1 MPEKRH
7 FSSASESRQSC
18 GVTGNLE
25 RSDDIRMKKNTPTVK
40 HHILLLVFAILLSG
54 CQTPGSNTNIVNNH
68 VPAQDGAQGAGG
80 DEMVAGPETGYAA
93 PIVEASGE
101 EIVADSI
108 DDEKESAR
116 AAIGLTEE
124 GIRERMASQ
133 EGKYAYDML
142 EESLRPLY
150 VEILT
155 IIEKHAEN
163 IKVSTNDSDILQK
176 VFLYVHADH
185 PEIYWIDGYSYMRY
199 SRGNEILYL
208 TFSGKYT
215 YTLEET
221 RTLQFSIDQYVGR
234 CLSGISRSASDYD
247 KVKYIYEYIIEH
259 TEYVL
264 NSPDNQNIL
273 SVFLNGESVC
283 QGYAKAAQYLL
294 EQLDVPCTMVVGK
307 VESGEGHAWN
317 LVQIDGAYYYMDPT
331 WGDAS
336 YRLDGQPMQGSSMPI
351 SYEFLN
357 ITTEQLEATHIIDSV
372 VPMPQCIAT
381 EANYYIRENL
391 YFNEYNEEAL
401 KEVFQNAYAQGRE
414 AVTLKCADPVVFA
427 KMQEELITNQKI
439 FLFLSEQ
446 TQSVIYAVDDQL
458 YTISIWL

>member
-1 MPEKRH
+1 
-7 FSSASESRQSC
+7 
-18 GVTGNLE
+18 
-25 RSDDIRMKKNTPTVK
+25 MKKNSPTVK
-40 HHILLLVFAILLSG
+40 HFIFLLAAVVLFSG
-54 CQTPGSNTNIVNNH
+54 CGMPGSNTNILNNH
-68 VPAQDGAQGAGG
+68 ASSQNGGQEAGG
-80 DEMVAGPETGYAA
+80 DKMVAGPETGYAA

-101 EIVADSI
+101 EVVADSME
-108 DDEKESAR
+108 DEKESAR

-124 GIRERMASQ
+124 GIRVRMAAQ
-133 EGKYAYDML
+133 EGRYAYDML

-155 IIEKHAEN
+155 IIEQHAEN

-199 SRGNEILYL
+199 SKGNEILYL

-221 RTLQFSIDQYVGR
+221 RTLQFSIDQYVSR
-234 CLSGISRSASDYD
+234 CLSGISRNASDYD
-247 KVKYIYEYIIEH
+247 KVKYVYEYIIEH

-264 NSPDNQNIL
+264 DSPDNQNIL

-294 EQLDVPCTMVVGK
+294 ERLDIPCTMVVGK

-336 YRLDGQPMQGSSMPI
+336 YRLDGQTMQSSSMPI

-357 ITTEQLEATHIIDSV
+357 ITTDQLQMTHIIDSV

-391 YFNEYNEEAL
+391 YFREYDEAAVR
-401 KEVFQNAYAQGRE
+401 EAFQNAYAQEQE
-414 AVTLKCADPVVFA
+414 ALTLKCADPVVFA

-439 FLFLSEQ
+439 FLFLSDQ
-446 TQSVIYAVDDQL
+446 TQSVIYAVDDRL

>member
-1 MPEKRH
+1 MKR
-7 FSSASESRQSC
+7 SNS
-18 GVTGNLE
+18 
-25 RSDDIRMKKNTPTVK
+25 IRMNKNSPTIK
-40 HHILLLVFAILLSG
+40 CHILLLVFAILLSG
-54 CQTPGSNTNIVNNH
+54 CQMPGSNTNIVNQNG
-68 VPAQDGAQGAGG
+68 PAQDSVQGAAGNG
-80 DEMVAGPETGYAA
+80 MVAGPETGYEA

-101 EIVADSI
+101 EVVADSI
-108 DDEKESAR
+108 DDEKEAAR

-124 GIRERMASQ
+124 GIRERMAEQ
-133 EGKYAYDML
+133 KGRYAYDML

-155 IIEKHAEN
+155 IIEHHAEN

-199 SRGNEILYL
+199 SRGNDILYL

-215 YTLEET
+215 YTQEET
-221 RTLQFSIDQYVGR
+221 RVLQFSIDQYVGR
-234 CLSGISRSASDYD
+234 CLSGISRNASDYD

-264 NSPDNQNIL
+264 DSPDNQNIL

-294 EQLDVPCTMVVGK
+294 ERLDVPCTMVVGK

-336 YRLDGQPMQGSSMPI
+336 YRLEGQLMQNSSMPI

-357 ITTEQLEATHIIDSV
+357 ITTEQLQMTHMIDSV

-391 YFNEYNEEAL
+391 YFDNYNEDAL
-401 KEVFQNAYAQGRE
+401 RTAFQNAYAEGRE
-414 AVTLKCADPVVFA
+414 ALTIKCADPYVFA

>member
-1 MPEKRH
+1 MRKKCPTTKH
-7 FSSASESRQSC
+7 F
-18 GVTGNLE
+18 V
-25 RSDDIRMKKNTPTVK
+25 
-40 HHILLLVFAILLSG
+40 ILLLIAALFSG
-54 CQTPGSNTNIVNNH
+54 CQTSGPNTNFLNNNT
-68 VPAQDGAQGAGG
+68 AAQGSVQGTGG
-80 DEMVAGPETGYAA
+80 GMTAGPETGYAA
-93 PIVEASGE
+93 PVIEASGE
-101 EIVADSI
+101 EVVTDSMN
-108 DDEKESAR
+108 DEKESAR

-133 EGKYAYDML
+133 EGRYAYDML
-142 EESLRPLY
+142 EDSLRPLY

-155 IIEKHAEN
+155 IIEHHAEN

-199 SRGNEILYL
+199 SKGNDILYL

-221 RTLQFSIDQYVGR
+221 RLLQISIDQYVSR
-234 CLSGISRSASDYD
+234 CFSGISLRASDYD

-264 NSPDNQNIL
+264 DSPDNQNIL
-273 SVFLNGESVC
+273 SVFINGESVC

-294 EQLDVPCTMVVGK
+294 ERLDVPCTMVVGK
-307 VESGEGHAWN
+307 VNSGEGHAWN

-336 YRLDGQPMQGSSMPI
+336 YRMDGQLMQSSSTLI

-357 ITTEQLEATHIIDSV
+357 ITTEQLLATHVIDSV

-391 YFNEYNEEAL
+391 YFTNYNEAAVRAAFE
-401 KEVFQNAYAQGRE
+401 NAYAEGRE
-414 AVTLKCADPVVFA
+414 TVTFKCADPIVFA

>member
-1 MPEKRH
+1 MR
-7 FSSASESRQSC
+7 
-18 GVTGNLE
+18 
-25 RSDDIRMKKNTPTVK
+25 KKGSTIK
-40 HHILLLVFAILLSG
+40 HYVILLLIAVVFSG
-54 CQTPGSNTNIVNNH
+54 CQISEPNTNLLNNNT
-68 VPAQDGAQGAGG
+68 AAQGSAQGTGG
-80 DEMVAGPETGYAA
+80 GLAAGPETGYAA
-93 PIVEASGE
+93 PVIEASGE
-101 EIVADSI
+101 EVVTDAMN
-108 DDEKESAR
+108 DEKESAR

-124 GIRERMASQ
+124 KIRERMASQ
-133 EGKYAYDML
+133 EGRYAYDML
-142 EESLRPLY
+142 EESLHPLY
-150 VEILT
+150 VELLT
-155 IIEKHAEN
+155 IIEHHAEN

-199 SRGNEILYL
+199 SKGSDILYL

-215 YTLEET
+215 HTLEET
-221 RTLQFSIDQYVGR
+221 RLLQISIDQYVGR
-234 CLSGISRSASDYD
+234 CLAGISMRASDYE

-264 NSPDNQNIL
+264 GSPDNQNIL
-273 SVFLNGESVC
+273 SVFINGESVC

-294 EQLDVPCTMVVGK
+294 ERLDVPCTMVVGK
-307 VESGEGHAWN
+307 VDSGEGHAWN

-336 YRLDGQPMQGSSMPI
+336 YRMEGQLLQSSSALI

-357 ITTEQLEATHIIDSV
+357 ITTEQLLKTHIIDSV

-391 YFNEYNEEAL
+391 YFTDYNEDAVRR
-401 KEVFQNAYAQGRE
+401 VFDNAYAEGRV

>member
-1 MPEKRH
+1 MRKKYPTTKH
-7 FSSASESRQSC
+7 F
-18 GVTGNLE
+18 V
-25 RSDDIRMKKNTPTVK
+25 
-40 HHILLLVFAILLSG
+40 ILLLIAVLFSG
-54 CQTPGSNTNIVNNH
+54 CQTSGSNTNFLNNNT
-68 VPAQDGAQGAGG
+68 AAQGSVQGTGG
-80 DEMVAGPETGYAA
+80 GMTAGPETGYAA
-93 PIVEASGE
+93 PVIEASGE
-101 EIVADSI
+101 EVVTDSM

-133 EGKYAYDML
+133 EGRYAYDML

-155 IIEKHAEN
+155 IIEHHAEN
-163 IKVSTNDSDILQK
+163 IKVSTNDSDVLQK

-199 SRGNEILYL
+199 SKGNDILYL

-215 YTLEET
+215 YTPEET
-221 RTLQFSIDQYVGR
+221 RVLQISIDQYVGR
-234 CLSGISRSASDYD
+234 CFSGISMRASDYD

-264 NSPDNQNIL
+264 DSPDNQNIL
-273 SVFLNGESVC
+273 SVFINGESVC

-294 EQLDVPCTMVVGK
+294 ERLDVPCTMVVGK
-307 VESGEGHAWN
+307 VDSGEGHAWN

-336 YRLDGQPMQGSSMPI
+336 YRMDGQLMQSSSTLI

-357 ITTEQLEATHIIDSV
+357 ITTEQLLATHSIDSV

-391 YFNEYNEEAL
+391 YFTDYNEAAVREAF
-401 KEVFQNAYAQGRE
+401 ENAYAEGRE
-414 AVTLKCADPVVFA
+414 TVTLKCADPVCFA

>member
-1 MPEKRH
+1 MDRILKKH
-7 FSSASESRQSC
+7 FM
-18 GVTGNLE
+18 E
-25 RSDDIRMKKNTPTVK
+25 RSGVIRMKKSPTIK
-40 HHILLLVFAILLSG
+40 YPILLLVFMILLSG
-54 CQTPGSNTNIVNNH
+54 CQTPGSNTNILNH
-68 VPAQDGAQGAGG
+68 HGQGQNSAQGTGSNG
-80 DEMVAGPETGYAA
+80 TLAGPETGYEA

-124 GIRERMASQ
+124 GIRARMAEQ
-133 EGKYAYDML
+133 EGRYAYDML
-142 EESLRPLY
+142 EEPLRPLY
-150 VEILT
+150 VELLT
-155 IIEKHAEN
+155 IIEHHAEN
-163 IKVSTNDSDILQK
+163 IKVSTNDSDVLQK

-215 YTLEET
+215 YTQEET
-221 RTLQFSIDQYVGR
+221 KILQFSIDQYVGR
-234 CLSGISRSASDYD
+234 CLSGISQNASDYD
-247 KVKYIYEYIIEH
+247 KVKYIYEYIIGH

-264 NSPDNQNIL
+264 DSPDNQNIL

-336 YRLDGQPMQGSSMPI
+336 YRLEGQPMQSTSMPI

-357 ITTEQLEATHIIDSV
+357 ITTEQLQMTHIIDSV

-391 YFNEYNEEAL
+391 YFTDYNEAAIREA
-401 KEVFQNAYAQGRE
+401 FQNAYAEGRE
-414 AVTLKCADPVVFA
+414 ALTLKCADSLVFA

>member
-1 MPEKRH
+1 MRKKGSTIKH
-7 FSSASESRQSC
+7 F
-18 GVTGNLE
+18 
-25 RSDDIRMKKNTPTVK
+25 I
-40 HHILLLVFAILLSG
+40 ILLLIAALFSS
-54 CQTPGSNTNIVNNH
+54 CETSGSNTNFLNH
-68 VPAQDGAQGAGG
+68 NTAAQGSVQGTGG
-80 DEMVAGPETGYAA
+80 GMTAGPETGYTA
-93 PIVEASGE
+93 PVIEASGE
-101 EIVADSI
+101 EVVTDSMN
-108 DDEKESAR
+108 DEKESAR

-124 GIRERMASQ
+124 GIRGRMASQ
-133 EGKYAYDML
+133 EGRYAYDML

-155 IIEKHAEN
+155 IIEHHAEN
-163 IKVSTNDSDILQK
+163 IKVSTNDSDVLQK

-199 SRGNEILYL
+199 SKGNDILYL

-221 RTLQFSIDQYVGR
+221 RLLQISIDQYVGR
-234 CLSGISRSASDYD
+234 CFSGISRNASDYE
-247 KVKYIYEYIIEH
+247 KVRYIYEYIIGH

-264 NSPDNQNIL
+264 DSPDNQNIL
-273 SVFLNGESVC
+273 SVFINGESVC

-294 EQLDVPCTMVVGK
+294 ERLDVPCTMVVGR
-307 VESGEGHAWN
+307 VDSGEGHAWN

-336 YRLDGQPMQGSSMPI
+336 YRMDGQLMQSSSTLI

-357 ITTEQLEATHIIDSV
+357 ITTEQLLKTHIIDSV

-381 EANYYIRENL
+381 EANYYIMENL
-391 YFNEYNEEAL
+391 YFTDYNEAAVRKAFE
-401 KEVFQNAYAQGRE
+401 NAYAEGRE
-414 AVTLKCADPVVFA
+414 TVTLKCGDSVAFA

>member
-1 MPEKRH
+1 M
-7 FSSASESRQSC
+7 
-18 GVTGNLE
+18 E
-25 RSDDIRMKKNTPTVK
+25 RSGIIRMKNNRPTVK
-40 HHILLLVFAILLSG
+40 CHILLLVSIILLSG
-54 CQTPGSNTNIVNNH
+54 CQMSDTHTNIVNNN
-68 VPAQDGAQGAGG
+68 VPEQNGTQGAGSG
-80 DEMVAGPETGYAA
+80 QMVAGPETGYTA
-93 PIVEASGE
+93 PIVESSGE
-101 EIVADSI
+101 EIAADSI
-108 DDEKESAR
+108 DDEKEAAR

-124 GIRERMASQ
+124 GIRERMAEQ
-133 EGKYAYDML
+133 EGRYAYDML

-163 IKVSTNDSDILQK
+163 IKISTNDSDILQK
-176 VFLYVHADH
+176 VFLFVHADH

-234 CLSGISRSASDYD
+234 CLSGISKNASDYD

-259 TEYVL
+259 TDYVL
-264 NSPDNQNIL
+264 DSPDNQNIL

-294 EQLDVPCTMVVGK
+294 EQLDIPCTMVVGK

-336 YRLDGQPMQGSSMPI
+336 YRLDGQPMQGASMPI

-357 ITTEQLEATHIIDSV
+357 ITTEQLQATHIIDSV

-391 YFNEYNEEAL
+391 YFDEYDEEAL
-401 KEVFQNAYAQGRE
+401 KEAFQNAYEEGRE
-414 AVTLKCADPVVFA
+414 AITLKYADSVVFA
-427 KMQEELITNQKI
+427 KLQEELITNQKI
-439 FLFLSEQ
+439 FLLLSEQ

>member
-1 MPEKRH
+1 
-7 FSSASESRQSC
+7 
-18 GVTGNLE
+18 
-25 RSDDIRMKKNTPTVK
+25 MKKNNPTIK
-40 HHILLLVFAILLSG
+40 CHILLLVFAVLLSG
-54 CQTPGSNTNIVNNH
+54 CQTSGPNTNLLNH
-68 VPAQDGAQGAGG
+68 TAAQDGVQGTGG
-80 DEMVAGPETGYAA
+80 AETVAGPQTGYAA
-93 PIVEASGE
+93 PIIEASGE
-101 EIVADSI
+101 EVAADSM

-124 GIRERMASQ
+124 GIRERMAAQ
-133 EGKYAYDML
+133 EGRYAYDML
-142 EESLRPLY
+142 AESLRPLY

-155 IIEKHAEN
+155 ILEHHAEN
-163 IKVSTNDSDILQK
+163 IKVSTNDSDVLQK

-185 PEIYWIDGYSYMRY
+185 PEIYWVDGYSYMRY
-199 SRGNEILYL
+199 SRGNDILYL

-221 RTLQFSIDQYVGR
+221 RMLQLSIDQYVSR
-234 CLSGISRSASDYD
+234 CLSGISRNASDYD

-264 NSPDNQNIL
+264 DSKDNQNIL

-294 EQLDVPCTMVVGK
+294 ERLDVPCTMVVGK

-336 YRLDGQPMQGSSMPI
+336 YRLDGQLMQNSSMPI

-357 ITTEQLEATHIIDSV
+357 ITTEQLQATHIIDSV

-381 EANYYIRENL
+381 AANYYIKENL
-391 YFNEYNEEAL
+391 YFNDYDEEAL

-414 AVTLKCADPVVFA
+414 AVTLKCADFLVFA
-427 KMQEELITNQKI
+427 KVQEELITNQKI
-439 FLFLSEQ
+439 FLFLSGQ

>member
-1 MPEKRH
+1 MTDFGCVLMSHLLYCTVERGECH
-7 FSSASESRQSC
+7 VGIS
-18 GVTGNLE
+18 E
-25 RSDDIRMKKNTPTVK
+25 RSSKIRMKQHGPTLK
-40 HHILLLVFAILLSG
+40 LHILLLVFTVLFSG
-54 CQTPGSNTNIVNNH
+54 CQTPGSNTNILNH
-68 VPAQDGAQGAGG
+68 NTTAQGTDN
-80 DEMVAGPETGYAA
+80 DETVAGPETGYAA

-101 EIVADSI
+101 EIAADSME
-108 DDEKESAR
+108 DEKESAR

-124 GIRERMASQ
+124 GIRTRMATQ

-155 IIEKHAEN
+155 IIEQHAEN
-163 IKVSTNDSDILQK
+163 IKVSTNDSDVLQK

-199 SRGNEILYL
+199 SKGDDILYL

-221 RTLQFSIDQYVGR
+221 RTLQIYIDQYVSR
-234 CLSGISRSASDYD
+234 CLSGISMNASDYD
-247 KVKYIYEYIIEH
+247 KVKYIYEYIIDH
-259 TEYVL
+259 TDYVL
-264 NSPDNQNIL
+264 DSPDNQNIL

-294 EQLDVPCTMVVGK
+294 ERLGVPCTMVVGK
-307 VESGEGHAWN
+307 VVSGEGHAWN

-336 YRLDGQPMQGSSMPI
+336 YRLDGQPMQGTSMPI

-357 ITTEQLEATHIIDSV
+357 ITTEQLQTTHIIDSV

-381 EANYYIRENL
+381 DANYYIRENL
-391 YFNEYNEEAL
+391 YFYDYDEEAL
-401 KEVFQNAYAQGRE
+401 RQVFQNAYADGRE
-414 AVTLKCADPVVFA
+414 AVTIKCADSVVFA
-427 KMQEELITNQKI
+427 RMQEELITNQKI
-439 FLFLSEQ
+439 FLFLSDQ
-446 TQSVIYAVDDQL
+446 TQSVVYAVDDQL
-458 YTISIWL
+458 YTVSIWL